1 MSYQIAYDNCDE
13 RITTLKKKMDAYEAK
28 ASLSKLFGVILDPKL
43 GEHSAGWAKKV
54 ENLKVGVKMVQIEKM
69 VYKAH
74 EQQRKATLPLLFE
87 KYDAQL
93 AQYLEF
99 SQEEVNLEMME
110 QGSYLEMCR
119 NSLTQRD
126 YIKKMCGVA

>member
-1 MSYQIAYDNCDE
+1 MSYQIVYDNCDE
-13 RITTLKKKMDAYEAK
+13 RIASLKAKITAYEGK
-28 ASLSKLFGVILDPKL
+28 ATLSKLFGALLDRSL
-43 GEHSAGWAKKV
+43 GGYSAGWEKKV

-69 VYKAH
+69 IYKAH

-93 AQYLEF
+93 AQHLEF
-99 SQEEVNLEMME
+99 SQEEVNLEVME

>member
-13 RITTLKKKMDAYEAK
+13 RIASLKKKMDAYEAK
-28 ASLSKLFGVILDPKL
+28 ASLSKMLGALLAPKL

-69 VYKAH
+69 IYKAH

-93 AQYLEF
+93 AQHLEF

-119 NSLTQRD
+119 HSLTQRD